1 MSWCC
6 FEGKKGFPTF
16 AFLLLIIAILW
27 ILTEI
32 NVITINIPWFPVII
46 GIIALGWI
54 IDHYSRK

>member
-6 FEGKKGFPTF
+6 VGGKKGFPTF
-16 AFLLLIIAILW
+16 AFLLLILAGLW

-32 NVITINIPWFPVII
+32 KVITIDIPWFPII
-46 GIIALGWI
+46 LAVIALGWI